1 MTGRSAGVRGATRG
15 ALVSRRALGIAAGAA
30 AALALTLGALSFSE
44 DAAAAVASGGKAP
57 AFSVVDASGKTR
69 SLAEFAGKTVV
80 LEWTNH
86 ECPFVKKHYDT
97 GNMQKLQKAAA
108 ADGVVWLSVV
118 SSAPGKQGAVSGAEA
133 VSLTT
138 SRGAAP
144 TAVLLDASGV
154 VGKAYG
160 AKTTPHMFVITPKG
174 DIAYQ
179 GAIDDTPAREPETV
193 KTAKNYVTAA
203 LAAVKAGKAPA
214 VTATQPYGCTVKYA
228 S

>member
-1 MTGRSAGVRGATRG
+1 MVTR
-15 ALVSRRALGIAAGAA
+15 RTLGILAGAA
-30 AALALTLGALSFSE
+30 AAFALTLGAVTFTE
-44 DAAAAVASGGKAP
+44 DAAAAVSSGAKAP
-57 AFSVVDASGKTR
+57 AFSVVDATGKTR
-69 SLAEFAGKTVV
+69 SLSEFAGKTVV

-86 ECPFVKKHYDT
+86 DCPFVKKHYDT

-108 ADGVVWLSVV
+108 AEGVVWLSVI
-118 SSAPGKQGAVSGAEA
+118 SSAPGKQGHVAGAQA
-133 VSLTT
+133 TALTT

-144 TAVLLDASGV
+144 AAVLLDEKGV

-160 AKTTPHMFVITPKG
+160 AKTTPHMYVITPAG
-174 DIAYQ
+174 EIAYQ

-228 S
+228 G

>member
-1 MTGRSAGVRGATRG
+1 MVTR
-15 ALVSRRALGIAAGAA
+15 RTLGILAGAA
-30 AALALTLGALSFSE
+30 AAFALTLGAVTFTE
-44 DAAAAVASGGKAP
+44 DAAAAVSSGAKAP
-57 AFSVVDASGKTR
+57 AFSVVDATGKTR
-69 SLAEFAGKTVV
+69 SLSEFAGKTVV

-86 ECPFVKKHYDT
+86 DCPFVKKHYDT

-108 ADGVVWLSVV
+108 AEGVVWLSVI
-118 SSAPGKQGAVSGAEA
+118 SSAPGKQGHVAGAQA
-133 VSLTT
+133 TALTT

-144 TAVLLDASGV
+144 VAVLLDEKGV

-160 AKTTPHMFVITPKG
+160 AKTTPHMYVITPAG
-174 DIAYQ
+174 EIAYQ

-228 S
+228 G

>member
-1 MTGRSAGVRGATRG
+1 MVTR
-15 ALVSRRALGIAAGAA
+15 RTLGILAGAA
-30 AALALTLGALSFSE
+30 AALALTLGAVTFTE
-44 DAAAAVASGGKAP
+44 DAAAAVSSGAKAP
-57 AFSVVDASGKTR
+57 AFSVVDATGKTR
-69 SLAEFAGKTVV
+69 SLSEFAGKTVV

-86 ECPFVKKHYDT
+86 DCPFVKKHYDT

-108 ADGVVWLSVV
+108 AEGVVWLSVI
-118 SSAPGKQGAVSGAEA
+118 SSAPGKQGHVAGAQA
-133 VSLTT
+133 TALTT

-144 TAVLLDASGV
+144 VAVLLDEKGV

-160 AKTTPHMFVITPKG
+160 AKTTPHMYVITPAG
-174 DIAYQ
+174 EIAYQ

-228 S
+228 G